1 MNYIIRQIVKW
12 QLKKYKRGTIHN
24 FYDWCCNSFNNG
36 EEIFE
41 EYETVA
47 ETKGKI
53 TYNDIPYNEVV
64 SLYNYVLPKNRKSC
78 GCVPSNESFHHQ
90 QWFNWCE
97 DNDVCFGSGAAGV
110 IHYIMKLEKEIE
122 QLKNI

>member
-47 ETKGKI
+47 DQKKQE
-53 TYNDIPYNEVV
+53 
-64 SLYNYVLPKNRKSC
+64 KN
-78 GCVPSNESFHHQ
+78 N
-90 QWFNWCE
+90 
-97 DNDVCFGSGAAGV
+97 
-110 IHYIMKLEKEIE
+110 KL
-122 QLKNI
+122 

>member
-47 ETKGKI
+47 EPKGKI
-53 TYNDIPYNEVV
+53 TYKDTPHDEVV

-78 GCVPSNESFHHQ
+78 ECVPNNEAA
-90 QWFNWCE
+90 NWCK
-97 DNDVCFGSGAAGV
+97 DNGVCLGSGIAGV
-110 IHYIMKLEKEIE
+110 IHYIMKLENEIE